1 MHPAAPPVRL
11 AVLIPCWNE
20 ELTIADVVTDFR
32 TALPSAEIYVF
43 DNNSTDQS
51 VARAN
56 GAHAC
61 VLLEPRQGKGFVLQA
76 MFQRVDADVYVVV
89 DGDRTYG
96 ADSVR
101 SLIEPVLRGHADMV
115 VGSRL
120 HREALRGF
128 STPHLWGNRFFVLLS
143 RVLFGI
149 ASTDVLSGYRV
160 LTRKLARSVNL
171 TSGGF
176 EVETELTI
184 KAIRDGFRVID
195 IPVALVRRPAGS
207 HSKIR
212 PLRDAWAITAE
223 MLALFRRERPLTFLT
238 GIGVTLLLSAA
249 AASLTR
255 PAIVQV
261 GVVLTSMLLLA
272 MMMRTIA
279 RRT

>member
-1 MHPAAPPVRL
+1 MRL

-20 ELTIADVVTDFR
+20 ELTIADVVMDFR
-32 TALPSAEIYVF
+32 TALPTAEIYVF

-51 VARAN
+51 VARAS
-56 GAHAC
+56 GADAC

-76 MFQRVDADVYVVV
+76 MFQRVDADVYVIV

-96 ADSVR
+96 ADTVL
-101 SLIEPVLRGHADMV
+101 SLIEPVLCGRADMV

-120 HREALRGF
+120 HPAAVRGF

-143 RVLFGI
+143 RLLFGI

-160 LTRKLARSVNL
+160 LTRRLARSVNL

-176 EVETELTI
+176 QVETELTI

-195 IPVALVRRPAGS
+195 IPVALVPRPAGS

-212 PLRDAWAITAE
+212 PLRDGWAITAE
-223 MLALFRRERPLTFLT
+223 MLALFRREKPLTFLV
-238 GIGVTLLLSAA
+238 GMGLVLLLSTVAA
-249 AASLTR
+249 ALAR
-255 PAIVQV
+255 PAIVQA
-261 GVVLTSMLLLA
+261 GVVLTSILFLGMI
-272 MMMRTIA
+272 MRTVA

>member
-1 MHPAAPPVRL
+1 MHHEALPLRV

-20 ELTIADVVTDFR
+20 ESTIGDVVTDFR

-51 VARAN
+51 VARASS
-56 GAHAC
+56 AHAC

-76 MFQRVDADVYVVV
+76 MFQRVDADVYVLV

-96 ADSVR
+96 ADAVR
-101 SLIEPVLRGHADMV
+101 SLIEPVLCGRADMV

-120 HREALRGF
+120 HPAAKGGF

-149 ASTDVLSGYRV
+149 GSTDMLSGYRV
-160 LTRKLARSVNL
+160 LTRRLARSVNL

-176 EVETELTI
+176 QVETELTI

-212 PLRDAWAITAE
+212 PLRDGWAITAE
-223 MLALFRRERPLTFLT
+223 MLALFRRDRPLTFIT
-238 GIGVTLLLSAA
+238 GIGVALLLSTAV
-249 AASLTR
+249 ASLTR
-255 PAIVQV
+255 PAIVQIAV
-261 GVVLTSMLLLA
+261 MLTSILFLSMV
-272 MMMRTIA
+272 MRTIV